1 MNPRLK
7 IHVFFSSRK
16 YRGRNMVPCGSA
28 LEAAERESR
37 SSFDHTAELQ
47 IPSNDR
53 LRLENMEFAIWK
65 SWYVHYF

>member
-1 MNPRLK
+1 
-7 IHVFFSSRK
+7 
-16 YRGRNMVPCGSA
+16 MVPCGSA

-53 LRLENMEFAIWK
+53 QRLENHGNFAIWK
-65 SWYVHYF
+65 SRYVHYLEVAVSNIFQIQFDSYV

>member
-1 MNPRLK
+1 
-7 IHVFFSSRK
+7 
-16 YRGRNMVPCGSA
+16 MVPCGSA

-53 LRLENMEFAIWK
+53 HKLKDNHENHERLCFERTKIPQVSEK
-65 SWYVHYF
+65 K